1 MSCDSELKP
10 PKMFSYVTSK
20 DVTYN
25 MDFVSYLM
33 QNEMQRRAATGEPA
47 LSKEDLEN
55 YKKDLIKKVVISKDV
70 ESALKLRPSIRR
82 QLNG

>member
-1 MSCDSELKP
+1 MNDDLKP
-10 PKMFSYVTSK
+10 PRMFSVVTSK

-33 QNEMQRRAATGEPA
+33 QNELQRRAAAGEPA

-55 YKKDLIKKVVISKDV
+55 FKKDLLKKVVISKDV
-70 ESALKLRPSIRR
+70 EAALKMKPSIRR